1 MNAFFRYGKRIFPLI
16 LIIFQC
22 TEMHIQMKDYKKA
35 EYKEMRVYLSR
46 SFYERNEENLR
57 SPYRV
62 KQTWQLSESCPP
74 DYDFGEIAFVS
85 GFADSIV
92 CYRKSRSSK

>member
-1 MNAFFRYGKRIFPLI
+1 MNAFFRYDKRIFPLI

-46 SFYERNEENLR
+46 SFYERNEEKLQ

-62 KQTWQLSESCPP
+62 KQIW
-74 DYDFGEIAFVS
+74 
-85 GFADSIV
+85 
-92 CYRKSRSSK
+92 